1 MDNIKRRQ
9 YFETHL
15 KKITILIPKVNKHYM
30 KKEKKKEGRK
40 GIERK
45 KEGERREKTMVYIFN
60 EAKCKNLNKILA
72 NKKSTLKMSFIMIKQ
87 TE

>member
-1 MDNIKRRQ
+1 MKKREEKRR
-9 YFETHL
+9 
-15 KKITILIPKVNKHYM
+15 
-30 KKEKKKEGRK
+30 KEGRK
-40 GIERK
+40 RIERK
-45 KEGERREKTMVYIFN
+45 KEGERREKTMVYIFD